1 MAIEVKLD
9 GDAEQQIPQQPTEQ
23 SSQKPEEKSNYF
35 VKGKIRRTL
44 DNNIIVSDHPDV
56 DIVIMPQKMKIVTFV
71 KDSMDDSI
79 YQTQDRF
86 FKYMQR
92 KGAILPESIRGGNVF
107 GSVEGK
113 IAPPEKKMP
122 VDEICLLLVSK
133 FIEEE
138 KPAFTYEQEI
148 EDMTIDNMT
157 NPDSNQTTELGK
169 VPHAAEKGSIP
180 IHQVRRYAYGL

>member
-9 GDAEQQIPQQPTEQ
+9 DNAEQQTSQQPTVQ
-23 SSQKPEEKSNYF
+23 TPQKSEEKPNYF
-35 VKGKIRRTL
+35 VKGKIRKTF
-44 DNNIIVSDHPDV
+44 DNNIIVSDHPDI
-56 DIVIMPQKMKIVTFV
+56 DIVIMPEKMKIVTFV
-71 KDSMDDSI
+71 KESMDDSI

-107 GSVEGK
+107 GSIEAK
-113 IAPPEKKMP
+113 ISPPQNKMP

-157 NPDSNQTTELGK
+157 NPDSDETTELGK
-169 VPHAAEKGSIP
+169 VPHSAEKGSIP

>member
-1 MAIEVKLD
+1 MAIEVELD
-9 GDAEQQIPQQPTEQ
+9 SENPTTAQQTPSQPE
-23 SSQKPEEKSNYF
+23 KEEKKNYF
-35 VKGKIRRTL
+35 VKAKARRTL

-56 DIVIMPQKMKIVTFV
+56 DIVIMPEKMKIITFI
-71 KDSMDDSI
+71 KESMDDSI

-92 KGAILPESIRGGNVF
+92 KGVILPESVRGGNVY
-107 GSVEGK
+107 GSIEGK

-122 VDEICLLLVSK
+122 IDEMCLLLVAK

-148 EDMTIDNMT
+148 HDATIEDMTEPESDE
-157 NPDSNQTTELGK
+157 TTELGK
-169 VPHAAEKGSIP
+169 VPQAAEKGSIP